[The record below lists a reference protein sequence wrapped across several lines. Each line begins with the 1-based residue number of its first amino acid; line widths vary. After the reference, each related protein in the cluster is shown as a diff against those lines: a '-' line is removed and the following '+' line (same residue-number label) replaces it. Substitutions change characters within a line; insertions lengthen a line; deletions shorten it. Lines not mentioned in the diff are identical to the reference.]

1 MRIRFLF
8 RIFVPKIAKME
19 KLRYYILTV
28 CLCLSLSLAGASQVW
43 NAKNIPIP
51 YLQNSTQYVSD
62 PDHYIDKQAL
72 DSANFY
78 LDKLNKECKVQ
89 NVFVIVGKVE
99 NGDAFRVA
107 QDLGND
113 YGVGDKKTRR
123 GLVVVVAVE
132 DHKYFIAP
140 GMGLE
145 GELTDVDCDDIA
157 RACIVPNMK
166 KNMPAEAVVATSRA
180 IYNKVKSG
188 RTGIESVDEGTV
200 NGEEDWALVIIL
212 FLLFFGVPIYH
223 LVRYILEQV
232 GVLKPRPKGKGRSQN
247 RRRNDDDD
255 WLPPFF
261 MGGGGFSGGG
271 GGGFSGGSFG
281 GGSFSGGGSGGS
293 W

>member
-1 MRIRFLF
+1 MGFKRYFLLF
-8 RIFVPKIAKME
+8 MGVAFSV
-19 KLRYYILTV
+19 
-28 CLCLSLSLAGASQVW
+28 LSLAAGREW
-43 NAKNIPIP
+43 NAQNVPIP
-51 YLQNSTQYVSD
+51 FLKDSTQYVSD
-62 PDHYIDKQAL
+62 PDGLVGKEQK
-72 DSANFY
+72 DSANHY
-78 LDKLNKECKVQ
+78 LQKLKLECGVQ
-89 NVFVIVGKVE
+89 NVLIIVGKVE
-99 NGDAFRVA
+99 NQDAFRMA
-107 QDLGND
+107 QDVGNK
-113 YGVGDKKTRR
+113 YGIGYKKSRR
-123 GLVVVVAVE
+123 GLVIVIAVE

-140 GMGLE
+140 GSGLE

-157 RACIVPNMK
+157 RACIVKYMREDDPG
-166 KNMPAEAVVATSRA
+166 EAVASVSRA

-188 RTGIESVDEGTV
+188 RTGIEQVDEGAV

-232 GVLKPRPKGKGRSQN
+232 GVLKPRPKGKGRNQN

-281 GGSFSGGGSGGS
+281 GGSFSGGGSGGG

>member
-1 MRIRFLF
+1 MGFKRYFLLF
-8 RIFVPKIAKME
+8 MGVAFSV
-19 KLRYYILTV
+19 
-28 CLCLSLSLAGASQVW
+28 LSLAAGREWSAQNV
-43 NAKNIPIP
+43 PIP
-51 YLQNSTQYVSD
+51 FLKDSTQYVSD
-62 PDHYIDKQAL
+62 PDGFVGKEQK
-72 DSANFY
+72 DSANHY
-78 LDKLNKECKVQ
+78 LQKLKLECGVQ
-89 NVFVIVGKVE
+89 NVLIIVGKVE
-99 NGDAFRVA
+99 NQDAFRMA
-107 QDLGND
+107 QDVGNK
-113 YGVGDKKTRR
+113 YGIGYKKSRR
-123 GLVVVVAVE
+123 GLVIVIAVE

-140 GMGLE
+140 GSGLE

-157 RACIVPNMK
+157 RACIVKYMREDDPG
-166 KNMPAEAVVATSRA
+166 EAVASVSRA

-212 FLLFFGVPIYH
+212 FLLFFGVPIYY

-232 GVLKPRPKGKGRSQN
+232 GVLKPRPKGKGRNQN

>member
-1 MRIRFLF
+1 MVFKRYFLLF
-8 RIFVPKIAKME
+8 IGVAFSV
-19 KLRYYILTV
+19 
-28 CLCLSLSLAGASQVW
+28 LSLAAGREW
-43 NAKNIPIP
+43 NAQNVPIP
-51 YLQNSTQYVSD
+51 FLKDSTQYVSD
-62 PDHYIDKQAL
+62 PDGFVGKEQK
-72 DSANFY
+72 DSANHY
-78 LDKLNKECKVQ
+78 LQKLKLECGVQ
-89 NVFVIVGKVE
+89 NVLIIVGKVE
-99 NGDAFRVA
+99 NQDAFRMA
-107 QDLGND
+107 QDVGNK
-113 YGVGDKKTRR
+113 YGIGYKKSRR
-123 GLVVVVAVE
+123 GLVIVIAVE

-140 GMGLE
+140 GSGLE

-157 RACIVPNMK
+157 RACIVKYMREDDPG
-166 KNMPAEAVVATSRA
+166 EAVASVSRA